1 MAEIRRGQLTQ
12 RFGAVMRE
20 QRTAAGYSQEKL
32 AHEAGVDRS
41 FVSEIERG
49 VKSPTLE
56 TLALLAAALNVT
68 PSELLRRAEKFD
80 EDASE

>member
-12 RFGAVMRE
+12 RFGVVMRE

-56 TLALLAAALNVT
+56 TLALLAAALNVA
-68 PSELLRRAEKFD
+68 PSELLRRAENFD
-80 EDASE
+80 EVSSE